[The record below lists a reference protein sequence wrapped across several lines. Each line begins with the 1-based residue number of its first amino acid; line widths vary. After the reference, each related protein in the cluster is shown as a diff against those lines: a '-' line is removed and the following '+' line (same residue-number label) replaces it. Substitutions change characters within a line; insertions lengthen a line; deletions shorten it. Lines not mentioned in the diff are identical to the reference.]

1 MRYGRPRQAGELNQ
15 KLHRHTH
22 QRRNRDQSVILA
34 GDPRLGISQG
44 SPRRRR
50 EADRGE
56 QKSVEHQLT
65 HRQIAER
72 PFPEKKAG
80 APDTSGR
87 GKGGKRAS
95 AASSRGNHLRFSIQL
110 ILTLISVM
118 AQTSAPSTHS
128 ATLDDVAT
136 RADPANRVDPL
147 TRANPVTSADP
158 ATLLFSDLDVELA
171 TTRRMLERVPD
182 GKDDWRPHKKS
193 RTLDEL
199 ATHVA
204 QLPGF
209 GILML
214 TRDEYDGGT
223 QPPEPK
229 PSCCAE
235 RVETFDEVSG
245 EFRRLVKEMT
255 WDHAMSEWTLK
266 FRGQVGVQCAAGAAA
281 PERDAHPPRA
291 PSRAARRVPAAARRS
306 DPGQLR
312 TLCR

>member
-1 MRYGRPRQAGELNQ
+1 M
-15 KLHRHTH
+15 T
-22 QRRNRDQSVILA
+22 QS
-34 GDPRLGISQG
+34 S
-44 SPRRRR
+44 
-50 EADRGE
+50 
-56 QKSVEHQLT
+56 
-65 HRQIAER
+65 
-72 PFPEKKAG
+72 
-80 APDTSGR
+80 
-87 GKGGKRAS
+87 AS
-95 AASSRGNHLRFSIQL
+95 
-110 ILTLISVM
+110 
-118 AQTSAPSTHS
+118 STHS

-136 RADPANRVDPL
+136 RTNSA
-147 TRANPVTSADP
+147 TRTHSASSANPAISMDP

-209 GILML
+209 GIMML

-229 PSCCAE
+229 PSCCSE

-255 WDHAMSEWTLK
+255 WDQAMS
-266 FRGQVGVQCAAGAAA
+266 
-281 PERDAHPPRA
+281 P
-291 PSRAARRVPAAARRS
+291 
-306 DPGQLR
+306 
-312 TLCR
+312 

>member
-1 MRYGRPRQAGELNQ
+1 M
-15 KLHRHTH
+15 
-22 QRRNRDQSVILA
+22 
-34 GDPRLGISQG
+34 
-44 SPRRRR
+44 
-50 EADRGE
+50 
-56 QKSVEHQLT
+56 
-65 HRQIAER
+65 
-72 PFPEKKAG
+72 
-80 APDTSGR
+80 
-87 GKGGKRAS
+87 
-95 AASSRGNHLRFSIQL
+95 
-110 ILTLISVM
+110 
-118 AQTSAPSTHS
+118 
-128 ATLDDVAT
+128 
-136 RADPANRVDPL
+136 
-147 TRANPVTSADP
+147 TRANPVTSADPARTVDPQRTVDP

-245 EFRRLVKEMT
+245 EFRRLVKELT

-266 FRGQVGVQCAAGAAA
+266 FRGQVVFSA
-281 PERDAHPPRA
+281 PRA
-291 PSRAARRVPAAARRS
+291 QLLRSAMLTHLAHHRAQLGVYLRLLDIPIPGSYGPSADEAATPR
-306 DPGQLR
+306 
-312 TLCR
+312 